1 MLKNFP
7 VYSVAIGVALCLL
20 LAFSLKPKASGQLKE
35 VDYHPNNVPINFGL
49 PTLSL
54 PE

>member
-7 VYSVAIGVALCLL
+7 VYPVAIGVTLCLL
-20 LAFSLKPKASGQLKE
+20 LALFLKPKTSGQLKE
-35 VDYHPNNVPINFGL
+35 VDYHPNSVPINFGL
-49 PTLSL
+49 PTLFL